1 MKKKIGK
8 FLIQSMIIFLIWLA
22 GQEIIYILKFEN
34 ENTISK
40 VWLVAVIIAISIF
53 RFIKSEKK
61 DNDDSEA

>member
-8 FLIQSMIIFLIWLA
+8 FLIQSLIIFLIWAA
-22 GQEIIYILKFEN
+22 GQAVIYLVDFEN
-34 ENTISK
+34 HNAVTVGWLIITI
-40 VWLVAVIIAISIF
+40 VAVSIF

>member
-8 FLIQSMIIFLIWLA
+8 FILQSLIIFLIWFA

-34 ENTISK
+34 ENTVSTL
-40 VWLVAVIIAISIF
+40 WLVVVIIMISIF
-53 RFIKSEKK
+53 RYIKSEKN

>member
-8 FLIQSMIIFLIWLA
+8 FLIQSLIIFLIWFA

-34 ENTISK
+34 ENTVSK
-40 VWLVAVIIAISIF
+40 AWLIAVIIAISIF